1 MGSLASASASPASPS
16 PATDGTLIDV
26 LLSRATSPGAGEEAY
41 AFLGDGEAVTE
52 SLSWSGLAERAL
64 SVSAAVLDRA
74 APGDRAL
81 LLFWPGLDF
90 LAAFLGCLHAGV
102 LAVPCVPPR
111 RPLGRS
117 VERIAPIVQVSRP
130 SVVLSA
136 GSRTAI
142 AEELRMLVPDLAAC
156 GLVDVSQLKAT
167 TTAPASRGCSRG
179 RASGHD
185 LAFLQ
190 FTSGSTSA
198 PKAVMVTHANLVHNL
213 REIHRGFEHDHR
225 SVSVTWLPVYHD
237 MGLIDGMLGPLFGGY
252 RCVAMPPHV
261 FLQRPHRWLRAI
273 SRYRGTHSGG
283 PNFAYDL
290 CVEKISPDEARALDL
305 SSWRVAYNGAE
316 PVRPTTLEAF
326 ARHFETAGFDRR
338 ALCPSYGLAEATLKV
353 TCGSVASLHPRTVD
367 AAQLQ
372 EGVVREVAGEP
383 GPGVRAI
390 ASCGPVPVELDLLV
404 VDPQSRRE
412 RRVGEI
418 GEIWISGP
426 SVAAGYFRAP
436 AETKE
441 TFDARTEDGRGPFLR
456 TGDLGFVRDEEL
468 YVVGR
473 HKDLIILA
481 GRNLYPQDVELSACG
496 AHPALQGGSAA
507 AFAVDD
513 GLREHLVVL
522 VEAGQSSPIEA
533 PGLSDVVGAV
543 RQAIARDHE
552 VEPAVVGLVRMGALL
567 RTSSGK
573 IRRHACRRAFSAG
586 EMLLL
591 ARCDAGEPLMS

>member
-1 MGSLASASASPASPS
+1 
-16 PATDGTLIDV
+16 V
-26 LLSRATSPGAGEEAY
+26 AY
-41 AFLGDGEAVTE
+41 AFLGDGETVTE

-64 SVSAAVLDRA
+64 SVSTALLEHA

-90 LAAFLGCLHAGV
+90 LVAFLGCLHAGV

-117 VERIAPIVQVSRP
+117 VERIGPIVRISRP

-142 AEELRMLVPDLAAC
+142 AEELRNLVPDLAASA
-156 GLVDVSQLKAT
+156 LVDVSRVNAPR
-167 TTAPASRGCSRG
+167 TAPPT
-179 RASGHD
+179 RAREHD
-185 LAFLQ
+185 VAFLQ
-190 FTSGSTSA
+190 FTSGSTST

-213 REIHRGFEHDHR
+213 RAIHRGFEHDHR

-237 MGLIDGMLGPLFGGY
+237 MGLIDGMLGPLFGGF
-252 RCVAMPPHV
+252 RCVAMPPHA

-273 SRYRGTHSGG
+273 SRFQGTHSGG

-290 CVEKISPDEARALDL
+290 CVEKISAAEARGLDL

-316 PVRPTTLEAF
+316 PVRPATLEAF
-326 ARHFETAGFDRR
+326 ARHFESSGFQRR

-367 AAQLQ
+367 AAQLRQ
-372 EGVVREVAGEP
+372 GVVREVAGESAP
-383 GPGVRAI
+383 PTRLI
-390 ASCGPVPVELDLLV
+390 ASCGPVPDELDLLV
-404 VDPQSRRE
+404 VDPQSGRVRRD
-412 RRVGEI
+412 GEI
-418 GEIWISGP
+418 GEIWVSGP

-436 AETKE
+436 DETRE
-441 TFDARTEDGRGPFLR
+441 TFQAVAEDGRGPFLR
-456 TGDLGFVRDEEL
+456 TGDLGFVRDGEL

-481 GRNLYPQDVELSACG
+481 GRNLYPHDVEHSACR

-513 GLREHLVVL
+513 GLRERLVVI
-522 VEAGQSSPIEA
+522 VEASPSSPSEA
-533 PGLSDVVGAV
+533 AGLSEVARAV

-552 VEPAVVGLVRMGALL
+552 VEPSVVGLVRAGALL

-573 IRRHACRRAFSAG
+573 IRRHACRRAYSAG
-586 EMLLL
+586 EMLLV
-591 ARCDAGEPLMS
+591 ARCDAGEPLTP

>member
-1 MGSLASASASPASPS
+1 MGSLASASASPASPAL
-16 PATDGTLIDV
+16 PDGTLIDV
-26 LLSRATSPGAGEEAY
+26 LLSRATQPGAGEVAY
-41 AFLGDGEAVTE
+41 AFLGNGEAVTE

-64 SVSAAVLDRA
+64 SVSAAVLDHA

-90 LAAFLGCLHAGV
+90 LAAFLGCLHAGI

-117 VERIAPIVQVSRP
+117 VERIAPVVQVSKP
-130 SVVLSA
+130 SVVLTA
-136 GSRTAI
+136 GSRAAI
-142 AEELRMLVPDLAAC
+142 AEELRTQVPDLAAC
-156 GLVDVSQLKAT
+156 ALVDVSQLNAPR
-167 TTAPASRGCSRG
+167 TAPPSRG
-179 RASGHD
+179 RARAHD

-190 FTSGSTSA
+190 FTSGSTST
-198 PKAVMVTHANLVHNL
+198 PRAVMVTHANLVHNL
-213 REIHRGFEHDHR
+213 RAIHRGFGHDPR

-237 MGLIDGMLGPLFGGY
+237 MGLIDGMLGPLFGGF

-261 FLQRPHRWLRAI
+261 FLQRPHRWLQAI
-273 SRYRGTHSGG
+273 SRFRGTHSGG

-316 PVRPTTLEAF
+316 PVRPATLEAF
-326 ARHFETAGFDRR
+326 ARRFETAGFDRR

-353 TCGSVASLHPRTVD
+353 TCGSVASLRPMTVD

-372 EGVVREVAGEP
+372 EGVVREVAGES

-390 ASCGPVPVELDLLV
+390 ASCGPVPEELDILV
-404 VDPQSRRE
+404 VEPQSRHE
-412 RRVGEI
+412 RREGEI

-436 AETKE
+436 DETNE
-441 TFDARTEDGRGPFLR
+441 TFQARTEDGRGPFLR
-456 TGDLGFVRDEEL
+456 TGDLGFVRDGEL

-481 GRNLYPQDVELSACG
+481 GRNLYPQDVELSACR
-496 AHPALQGGSAA
+496 AHPALHGGCAA

-513 GLREHLVVL
+513 GQREHLIVL
-522 VEAGQSSPIEA
+522 VEAGQSSPSEA
-533 PGLSDVVGAV
+533 PGLSGVVEAV

-552 VEPAVVGLVRMGALL
+552 VEPSVVGVVRTGALL

-573 IRRHACRRAFSAG
+573 IRRHACRRAYSAG
-586 EMLLL
+586 EMLLV
-591 ARCDAGEPLMS
+591 ARCDAGEPLTS